1 SLQWHVESDR
11 KIHCAYL
18 EEGRKISRSPCHAL
32 QCTHNCFG
40 SFLLVDTYVRGEK
53 RISEIG
59 KRRGD
64 PSSVFDY
71 VIASHVYKL
80 HTLLFLLF
88 LFLPHIT
95 CAQRERVISPQ
106 PPLHRN
112 RCYRMKLDT
121 IFKILLVVV
130 ILFTIQ
136 QIWPLYQL
144 AVALRGGEFF
154 FLVKSGFTKLQT
166 IFNFEKI
173 KKELQTFYNEKD
185 IIPQPTYYIFFL
197 LSGCLTF
204 VLKLILHR
212 LSHPIGE
219 HMIPKKKWSERI
231 RKIKVGRF
239 NLMFFNLFYFSFVS
253 VFGFIALRYQSYFPM
268 EMGGAGNLS
277 EYFADYPNQKTS
289 NLIHLYYFMN
299 GGYLLTSIYSL
310 LISEK
315 LPDFYENILQH
326 LCAIILCFLPRKER
340 GEKSDKK
347 ETISGIAPQCFYMPC
362 RVFVDTRN
370 SKTLISLLRVE
381 TFTWLIFLLLVI
393 LLMNAYWFVLMGKMF
408 VHFIASGNTE
418 DILTRVTE
426 MEEWESK
433 AMGTTSELST
443 DKRSRTSVAQKS

>member
-1 SLQWHVESDR
+1 
-11 KIHCAYL
+11 
-18 EEGRKISRSPCHAL
+18 
-32 QCTHNCFG
+32 
-40 SFLLVDTYVRGEK
+40 
-53 RISEIG
+53 
-59 KRRGD
+59 
-64 PSSVFDY
+64 
-71 VIASHVYKL
+71 
-80 HTLLFLLF
+80 
-88 LFLPHIT
+88 
-95 CAQRERVISPQ
+95 
-106 PPLHRN
+106 
-112 RCYRMKLDT
+112 MKLDT
-121 IFKILLVVV
+121 VFKILLVLV

-166 IFNFEKI
+166 IFHFEKI
-173 KKELQTFYNEKD
+173 KKELQTFYNDKD

-204 VLKLILHR
+204 VLKLILHK

-253 VFGFIALRYQSYFPM
+253 IFGFVALRYQSYFPM

-310 LISEK
+310 VISEK

-326 LCAIILCFLPRKER
+326 LCAIILVYF
-340 GEKSDKK
+340 SYSHNF
-347 ETISGIAPQCFYMPC
+347 I
-362 RVFVDTRN
+362 RVGAIIMLCHDICEVFSSAN

-393 LLMNAYWFVLMGKMF
+393 LLMNTYWFILMGKMF

-433 AMGTTSELST
+433 SMGTAAELST
-443 DKRSRTSVAQKS
+443 GKRSKTSVAQK

>member
-1 SLQWHVESDR
+1 
-11 KIHCAYL
+11 
-18 EEGRKISRSPCHAL
+18 
-32 QCTHNCFG
+32 
-40 SFLLVDTYVRGEK
+40 
-53 RISEIG
+53 
-59 KRRGD
+59 
-64 PSSVFDY
+64 
-71 VIASHVYKL
+71 
-80 HTLLFLLF
+80 
-88 LFLPHIT
+88 
-95 CAQRERVISPQ
+95 
-106 PPLHRN
+106 
-112 RCYRMKLDT
+112 MKLDT
-121 IFKILLVVV
+121 VFKILLVLV

-166 IFNFEKI
+166 IFHFEKI
-173 KKELQTFYNEKD
+173 KKELQTFYNDKD

-204 VLKLILHR
+204 VLKLILHK

-219 HMIPKKKWSERI
+219 HMIPKKYIHLCSAIVYRYI
-231 RKIKVGRF
+231 VQSRPSYVNTSRQ
-239 NLMFFNLFYFSFVS
+239 LFPRVDACTYVCEKC
-253 VFGFIALRYQSYFPM
+253 VHQYACTWSYFPM

-310 LISEK
+310 VISEK

-326 LCAIILCFLPRKER
+326 LCAIILVYFSYSHNFIRVGAIIMLCHDICEVF
-340 GEKSDKK
+340 S
-347 ETISGIAPQCFYMPC
+347 SAC

-393 LLMNAYWFVLMGKMF
+393 LLMNTYWFILMGKMF

-433 AMGTTSELST
+433 SMGTAAELST
-443 DKRSRTSVAQKS
+443 GKRSKTSVAQK